1 MPACVSTAATIPLLS
16 RPNSSNNESNQ
27 LRQMSCSVRES
38 KLQHGRVERPR
49 RSERRY
55 VDLTIRGV
63 VFFTSSLAWW
73 CSPNRHFDFLI
84 LRLISGIKCAF
95 KNSPRIICH
104 AYLAAAL

>member
-16 RPNSSNNESNQ
+16 RPNSSINESNQ
-27 LRQMSCSVRES
+27 LRQMSCSLRES

-55 VDLTIRGV
+55 VDLTIQGV
-63 VFFTSSLAWW
+63 VSFTSSLAWW
-73 CSPNRHFDFLI
+73 CSPNRHVDFLI
-84 LRLISGIKCAF
+84 LRLIPGIKCAF